1 MSFFLFKQNL
11 ISFGDPNFLNFL
23 LWEFILI
30 LIKISSIRHWAR
42 KACPVII
49 IAHISPTNPPQITIS
64 DNESNT
70 NFSHLID
77 YLYEVFFV
85 PQLICI
91 PRSLRS
97 ILGIQI
103 RKASFCNCKLHDI
116 VLRLCSVEQ
125 SWSILKFTK
134 LTVYRPNNDYAISSH
149 TLVYR
154 VLCVCKLLAET
165 KFSQCS

>member
-1 MSFFLFKQNL
+1 MA
-11 ISFGDPNFLNFL
+11 
-23 LWEFILI
+23 
-30 LIKISSIRHWAR
+30 HWTR

-49 IAHISPTNPPQITIS
+49 IPHKLPHKSPIDS
-64 DNESNT
+64 YFYAESNI
-70 NFSHLID
+70 NFSHLVD
-77 YLYEVFFV
+77 YLSEAFFV

-134 LTVYRPNNDYAISSH
+134 FTAYRQNNDYAISSH

-154 VLCVCKLLAET
+154 VLCVCKFLVET